1 MNLEHYRHRLL
12 SEQHEASSRLER
24 AIASAREASA
34 RLPHDSADEGA
45 VAALKDQQFAQA
57 DAARQLLDQVRGALD
72 RIENGTFGLCAEDG
86 EPFDEARLEAV
97 PWAAFCHKHD
107 RRLRSTS

>member
-24 AIASAREASA
+24 AIAGAREASA

-45 VAALKDQQFAQA
+45 VAALKDQLFAQA

-72 RIENGTFGLCAEDG
+72 RIENGTFGLCAED
-86 EPFDEARLEAV
+86 ASRSMRLGS
-97 PWAAFCHKHD
+97 
-107 RRLRSTS
+107 RRSPGQRSATSMIGD